1 MRSQRKILNKK
12 GSMTI
17 YVLLFAT
24 SLISLVTLF
33 IGAAKSELV
42 KSGAYELGNLWA
54 DSVLAEY
61 DIPLYQEYGLFG
73 YYGNEALV
81 EDKLKFYC
89 DYTFGDKGY
98 ARCNVED
105 VNIYDYSLAKPDNIL
120 EQIRIAAGE
129 ELVSELVAAK
139 DKTPIRYD
147 DGSGKSGTP
156 RVISNQSTLRSL
168 PSYGRTDTGLLDRAQ
183 ELIKSFTSIKDIVK
197 KGTDEY
203 LINQYIQK
211 KFRNTYYLAEDHKG
225 YFFSEQEYII
235 SGKASDEQNRKS
247 IRNRIIAMR
256 EVMNGLYIESNYE
269 MKEKILAAATVL
281 SAGYAPEE
289 VALVIAGAWAL
300 AESVN
305 DYELLIRGK
314 PVPVLKT
321 EESWAVSLDNVINNK
336 ESGCI
341 DTGNTEGDDYND
353 YIVYLLCLLD
363 DNTKLLR
370 IMDLI
375 QINMRYNYRSDFLLS
390 EHYSGLEY
398 SLKANGELYEFK
410 EKY

>member
-1 MRSQRKILNKK
+1 
-12 GSMTI
+12 
-17 YVLLFAT
+17 
-24 SLISLVTLF
+24 
-33 IGAAKSELV
+33 
-42 KSGAYELGNLWA
+42 
-54 DSVLAEY
+54 
-61 DIPLYQEYGLFG
+61 
-73 YYGNEALV
+73 
-81 EDKLKFYC
+81 
-89 DYTFGDKGY
+89 
-98 ARCNVED
+98 
-105 VNIYDYSLAKPDNIL
+105 
-120 EQIRIAAGE
+120 
-129 ELVSELVAAK
+129 
-139 DKTPIRYD
+139 
-147 DGSGKSGTP
+147 
-156 RVISNQSTLRSL
+156 
-168 PSYGRTDTGLLDRAQ
+168 
-183 ELIKSFTSIKDIVK
+183 
-197 KGTDEY
+197 
-203 LINQYIQK
+203 
-211 KFRNTYYLAEDHKG
+211 
-225 YFFSEQEYII
+225 
-235 SGKASDEQNRKS
+235 
-247 IRNRIIAMR
+247 MR